1 MTSMRQRWRRWLQ
14 KKQHIGQPSENNCQN
29 SNLNDKK
36 NSKPAA
42 KAGQASFADSS
53 LDVDTDIDKGID
65 SEHKP
70 LAEQP
75 SARTPL
81 PDPKSIKQ
89 GGSFACFMGGDIDP
103 KQQADAL
110 KVLWQ
115 QPQFQQLDGLE
126 QCDQDFSNQPL
137 LSSNEK
143 QKLLDQVYRYVVEE
157 EPEPS
162 QKQQQALK
170 QEQQQQHLAKQ
181 QIQQQHQALSDAQ
194 LSDDSKN
201 QHLAI
206 IDTPESQS
214 EATANSA
221 HESKLTNVGK
231 PSDNNEQG

>member
-14 KKQHIGQPSENNCQN
+14 KKQHIDQPSENNRQN
-29 SNLNDKK
+29 SNLSDKQ
-36 NSKPAA
+36 NSNPAA
-42 KAGQASFADSS
+42 NAGQASFADSP
-53 LDVDTDIDKGID
+53 LDVDTEIDTDIDKDVD

-75 SARTPL
+75 SAQAPL

-143 QKLLDQVYRYVVEE
+143 QKLLDQIYRYVVEE

-162 QKQQQALK
+162 QKQQQELK
-170 QEQQQQHLAKQ
+170 QE
-181 QIQQQHQALSDAQ
+181 QQQHQALSDAQ
-194 LSDDSKN
+194 LGDDSKD
-201 QHLAI
+201 QHLAN

-231 PSDNNEQG
+231 PSDNNEQS